1 MKFLRFSELERQG
14 CLHGFTLRS
23 DPALGTADIPQILSE
38 AGMPKDYVT
47 AEQIHGAGVA
57 VARRADSG
65 KVVPVVDALI
75 TCEKN
80 LSLVIRVADCGPIWI
95 HCRKTGAIGLIH
107 SGRKGTQARVVGVTI
122 RKMKEEFGAEPREM
136 VALLGPCI
144 RPPHYEVDFA
154 SEIIWQLEKE
164 KVGQVVNSG
173 LCTASDLTRF
183 YSYRA
188 EKGQTGRH
196 FAALALV

>member
-1 MKFLRFSELERQG
+1 VKFLRFSELEGQG

-23 DPALGTADIPQILSE
+23 DPTLGTADIPQILKE
-38 AGMPKDYVT
+38 VGLPNDYVT
-47 AEQIHGAGVA
+47 AEQVHGVAVA

-65 KVVPVVDALI
+65 KVVPSVDALI
-75 TCEKN
+75 TREKN

-107 SGRKGTQARVVGVTI
+107 SGRKGTQAGLVGVTI
-122 RKMKEEFGAEPREM
+122 RKMNDEFGAERREM

-154 SEIIWQLEKE
+154 SEIIRQLEQE
-164 KVGQVVNSG
+164 RIGQVVNSG

-183 YSYRA
+183 HSYRA

-196 FAALALV
+196 FAVLALV

>member
-1 MKFLRFSELERQG
+1 MKFLRFSELEGQG

-23 DPALGTADIPQILSE
+23 DPTLGTADIPQILKE
-38 AGMPKDYVT
+38 VGLPNDYVT
-47 AEQIHGAGVA
+47 AEQVHGVAVA

-65 KVVPVVDALI
+65 KVVPAVDALI
-75 TCEKN
+75 TREKN

-107 SGRKGTQARVVGVTI
+107 SGRKGTQAGLVGVTI
-122 RKMKEEFGAEPREM
+122 RKMKEEFGAERREM

-144 RPPHYEVDFA
+144 RLPHYEVDFA
-154 SEIIWQLEKE
+154 SEIIRQLEQE
-164 KVGQVVNSG
+164 RIGQVVNSG

-183 YSYRA
+183 HSYRA
-188 EKGQTGRH
+188 EKRQTGRH
-196 FAALALV
+196 FAVLALV

>member
-1 MKFLRFSELERQG
+1 VKFLRFSELEGQG

-23 DPALGTADIPQILSE
+23 DPMLGTADIPQILKE
-38 AGMPKDYVT
+38 VGLPNEYVT
-47 AEQIHGAGVA
+47 AEQVHGVAVA

-65 KVVPVVDALI
+65 KVVPAVDALI
-75 TCEKN
+75 TREKN

-107 SGRKGTQARVVGVTI
+107 SGRKGTQAGLVGITI
-122 RKMKEEFGAEPREM
+122 RKMNDEFGAERGGM

-154 SEIIWQLEKE
+154 SEIIRQLEQE
-164 KVGQVVNSG
+164 RIGEVVNSG

-196 FAALALV
+196 FAALAIV